1 MKRGAERMP
10 MKWQSLVLAL
20 VIVLTGCTSTF
31 VYNRLD
37 TLVAWYLEGLVTLD
51 QRQRADLR
59 QWLDETLDW
68 HRDSELKRYAHFVR
82 DLAQQSVNGA
92 DRTTFEQAE
101 NQFREFTA
109 NVARRSAPDAA
120 KLMLKLSDK
129 QVEELTMNLE
139 KQGQERLAK
148 EQKLL
153 KKGRWHER
161 REKQI
166 TKQFRRW
173 VGEINTEQQNLI
185 RVTSQKLEP
194 SYPEWLASQRAWRA
208 SLRASLDKRHTDAS
222 VAANELTAMLTEP
235 DRYWT
240 ESYRQKADA
249 NRARTMSLL
258 LALNASLSTE
268 QRAEFQRRLTKFAEE
283 LESLA
288 HNPKSAT

>member
-1 MKRGAERMP
+1 MMRGAERMP

-109 NVARRSAPDAA
+109 NVARMLCSASGPIGSSSTLGRAPVRS
-120 KLMLKLSDK
+120 
-129 QVEELTMNLE
+129 
-139 KQGQERLAK
+139 R
-148 EQKLL
+148 
-153 KKGRWHER
+153 
-161 REKQI
+161 
-166 TKQFRRW
+166 
-173 VGEINTEQQNLI
+173 
-185 RVTSQKLEP
+185 
-194 SYPEWLASQRAWRA
+194 
-208 SLRASLDKRHTDAS
+208 
-222 VAANELTAMLTEP
+222 
-235 DRYWT
+235 
-240 ESYRQKADA
+240 
-249 NRARTMSLL
+249 
-258 LALNASLSTE
+258 NASERS
-268 QRAEFQRRLTKFAEE
+268 RSF
-283 LESLA
+283 S
-288 HNPKSAT
+288 NPAA

>member
-1 MKRGAERMP
+1 MNRAPRMP
-10 MKWQSLVLAL
+10 MNWHRLVLAL
-20 VIVLTGCTSTF
+20 VIALTGCTSTF

-82 DLAQQSVNGA
+82 VLAEQSVNGA

-129 QVEELTMNLE
+129 QVEELTANLE
-139 KQGQERLAK
+139 KQGEERLAK
-148 EQKLL
+148 EQKLVR
-153 KKGRWHER
+153 KGQWHER
-161 REKQI
+161 RAKQI

-173 VGEINTEQQNLI
+173 VGEIDAEQQKLI
-185 RVTSQKLEP
+185 RATSQKLEP
-194 SYPEWLASQRAWRA
+194 SYPEWLESQRAWRA
-208 SLRASLDKRHTDAS
+208 ALRASLDKRHHNS
-222 VAANELTAMLTEP
+222 NAAAADLTMMLTDP
-235 DRYWT
+235 DQYWT
-240 ESYRQKADA
+240 AAYRQKLEA
-249 NRARTMSLL
+249 NRARTMNLL
-258 LALNASLSTE
+258 LALNASLSTG
-268 QRAEFQRRLTKFAEE
+268 QRAELQRRLTKFAEE

-288 HNPKSAT
+288 HNPNSAT